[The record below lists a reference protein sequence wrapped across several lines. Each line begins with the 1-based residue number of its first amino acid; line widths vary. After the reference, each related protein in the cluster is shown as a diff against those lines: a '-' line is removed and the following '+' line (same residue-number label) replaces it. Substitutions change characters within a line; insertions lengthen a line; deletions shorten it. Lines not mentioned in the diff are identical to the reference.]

1 MGPADVAA
9 AARLILRA
17 GGSNAPRRSERL
29 AYAARQ
35 AWQRSRGRY
44 VEALAT
50 YRRVGEQLAC
60 VETGEGP
67 LYVPAS
73 LGRDELAALLRYTYD
88 PAAWHR
94 YDGPWAPL
102 PDGAVV
108 VDCGASVGLWAS
120 TAAARAR
127 HLVLVEPQ
135 SSYCDAL
142 ERTFAERLR
151 AGTAELHCCA
161 LGAVDGDVSLAGSGL
176 TAKVAPEGRTVP
188 LRRLDALLGGRCVDY
203 VKADVEGAELT
214 LVEGALETIRLH
226 RPTLALTV
234 YHAEND
240 WRSIRDVVLD
250 VEPGYR
256 WRTRGLTPEGKPVL
270 LLLVP
275 PESPIRGV

>member
-1 MGPADVAA
+1 
-9 AARLILRA
+9 
-17 GGSNAPRRSERL
+17 
-29 AYAARQ
+29 
-35 AWQRSRGRY
+35 
-44 VEALAT
+44 
-50 YRRVGEQLAC
+50 
-60 VETGEGP
+60 
-67 LYVPAS
+67 
-73 LGRDELAALLRYTYD
+73 
-88 PAAWHR
+88 
-94 YDGPWAPL
+94 
-102 PDGAVV
+102 
-108 VDCGASVGLWAS
+108 
-120 TAAARAR
+120 
-127 HLVLVEPQ
+127 
-135 SSYCDAL
+135 
-142 ERTFAERLR
+142 
-151 AGTAELHCCA
+151 
-161 LGAVDGDVSLAGSGL
+161 
-176 TAKVAPEGRTVP
+176 VP

>member
-44 VEALAT
+44 VEALTT

-108 VDCGASVGLWAS
+108 VDCGASVGAVGVDRGGACAAPRARGAPELLLRRARAHLRGASARGHGGASLLRARRRRRRRVARRVRTHGEGRAGGAHRCRCAGSMRCSAAGAS
-120 TAAARAR
+120 T
-127 HLVLVEPQ
+127 
-135 SSYCDAL
+135 
-142 ERTFAERLR
+142 T
-151 AGTAELHCCA
+151 
-161 LGAVDGDVSLAGSGL
+161 
-176 TAKVAPEGRTVP
+176 
-188 LRRLDALLGGRCVDY
+188 
-203 VKADVEGAELT
+203 
-214 LVEGALETIRLH
+214 
-226 RPTLALTV
+226 
-234 YHAEND
+234 
-240 WRSIRDVVLD
+240 
-250 VEPGYR
+250 
-256 WRTRGLTPEGKPVL
+256 
-270 LLLVP
+270 
-275 PESPIRGV
+275 